1 MNEIRL
7 RNLQQGEDITDF
19 IPEIIQAFEQQ
30 EADVVHFTGL
40 NSEHFQVNLFDFN
53 VYSSITS
60 PELRKAYMNM
70 LIYKQ
75 ACKSY
80 NDPQSFALT
89 LESFYNS
96 VENNAVTDYLSHF
109 VKNIGFC

>member
-40 NSEHFQVNLFDFN
+40 HDEHIQINLFDFK
-53 VYSSITS
+53 VYLKITL
-60 PELRKAYMNM
+60 PELRNAYMNL

-75 ACKSY
+75 ACESY

-109 VKNIGFC
+109 VKN